1 MQEYFDSNRNLW
13 NQWTKIHYK
22 SEFYDVDSFI
32 NGKSTID
39 PFELTEVGSVSGKS
53 LLHLQC
59 HFGLTTLSWARLG
72 AEVTGIDLAG
82 EAIKTANT
90 LAEQINLPATFIE
103 SNVYDLP
110 NKLDKQ
116 FDIVYS
122 SFGVLNWL
130 PNLTRWAQICFDY
143 VKPGGIFYLAEY
155 HPFTWVF
162 DENIPDKLEVG
173 YDYFNQEVLIEPIVG
188 SYADP
193 DAEIDQKESYEWAHP
208 MGEVLTSLIQA
219 GFRLEFVREFDFSNY
234 KRYPF
239 LVQNEAGMWVM
250 PEGQPRI
257 PLMFSVRANK

>member
-1 MQEYFDSNRNLW
+1 MKAFFDGNRNLW
-13 NQWTKIHYK
+13 NQWTKIHVN
-22 SEFYDVDSFI
+22 SDFYDVASFI
-32 NGKSTID
+32 KGKNTID
-39 PFELTEVGSVSGKS
+39 PFELDEVGPVGGKT

-72 AEVTGIDLAG
+72 AVVTGVDLAG
-82 EAIKTANT
+82 EAIKTANQ
-90 LAEQINLPATFIE
+90 LAGQIKQPAAFIE

-110 NKLDKQ
+110 AKLETQ
-116 FDIVYS
+116 FDIVYT

-130 PNLTRWAQICFDY
+130 PDLTRWAQICFDY
-143 VKPGGIFYLAEY
+143 VKPGGFLYLAEY

-162 DENIPDKLEVG
+162 DEKNPDQLEVG
-173 YDYFNQEVLIEPIVG
+173 YDYFDQEVLIEPIVG

-193 DAEIDQKESYEWAHP
+193 VAVINQKESYEWAHP

-219 GFRLEFVREFDFSNY
+219 GFQLEFVHEFDFSNY

-239 LVQNEAGMWVM
+239 LMRNEAGMWVM
-250 PEGQPRI
+250 PEGKARI